1 VHASRAGWQP
11 VWEGNGEA
19 QALIVAGGLETCG
32 IDARVQG
39 ARPIDGLP
47 HAFQASTWAV
57 FVANE
62 DAERARD
69 VLRDQGEGAA
79 ILSGDGERREE
90 RTATLR
96 FVVYLF
102 LGCVAF
108 TLILA
113 LWQAL

>member
-1 VHASRAGWQP
+1 LAASHAGWEP

-19 QALIVAGGLETCG
+19 QALIVAGGLVTRG

-39 ARPIDGLP
+39 ARPIEGLP
-47 HAFQASTWAV
+47 HAFQVGTWAV
-57 FVANE
+57 FVAEE
-62 DAERARD
+62 DAEHARD
-69 VLRDQGEGAA
+69 VLRDQGEGASL
-79 ILSGDGERREE
+79 ISGERSRGEE